1 MAHPCWPGLQGLN
14 PRDQRVWTADFLRAC
29 SRPEISLLSVNY
41 SLLGGADFQARMEAQ
56 RQAKIAAENT
66 TDDAQCR
73 NYGAAPG
80 AQTYTEC
87 RMAIAMQ
94 RKNIE
99 AAQDL
104 QIQQNSATMMMTGAA
119 IAAGR

>member
-1 MAHPCWPGLQGLN
+1 MVMQIVLCA
-14 PRDQRVWTADFLRAC
+14 A
-29 SRPEISLLSVNY
+29 ILLA
-41 SLLGGADFQARMEAQ
+41 GCADFQARVEAQ
-56 RQAKIAAENT
+56 RQAKIAAENA

-80 AQTYTEC
+80 TQTYTEC